1 MINYLFIGILVTILF
16 DWAMKNMEIPELE
29 FTNWERIFIM
39 VAWPLAVLFALYG
52 FFKRK

>member
-16 DWAMKNMEIPELE
+16 DFTMKRMEIPELE
-29 FTNWERIFIM
+29 FTNWERIFLM
-39 VAWPLAVLFALYG
+39 AAWPLAILFALYG